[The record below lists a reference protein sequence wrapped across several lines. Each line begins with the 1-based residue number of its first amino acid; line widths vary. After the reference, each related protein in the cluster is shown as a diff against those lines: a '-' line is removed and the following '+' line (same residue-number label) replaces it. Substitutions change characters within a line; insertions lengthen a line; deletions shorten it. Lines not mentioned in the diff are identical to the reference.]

1 MYAARFRIDALHD
14 LKKATLVLDPGWAD
28 QYTSTV

>member
-14 LKKATLVLDPGWAD
+14 LKKERLVLDPGWAD